1 MKIYDCCMF
10 FDEEMLLGL
19 RLKTLNKYVDKFI
32 IVESKYTH
40 SGDKKKLIFDINKY
54 TEFKNKINYIVIEDP
69 PEDIEDINNDDDEN
83 QKNIKHIMNALRREN
98 YQRNKINDGLK
109 DAAPED
115 WIIISDLDEIPNL
128 DEINFNTINKKI
140 IFFKQRV
147 FYYKLNLELKNIHWI
162 GSKAVQ
168 KKNLISP
175 QWLRNIKDR
184 IYPKWRLDIIFSKK
198 KYNNIF
204 YVYAGGWHFS
214 YVKKP
219 EDIEKKLKSYLHHR
233 EYDLEPL
240 GIEKIK
246 NFVNNK
252 SVIYDHRVDQTQY
265 KFSGTQKLEKIKLN
279 TLPPDIENN
288 INFYILNINN
298 HIILY

>member
-1 MKIYDCCMF
+1 MF

-19 RLKTLNKYVDKFI
+19 RLKTLDKYIDKFI

-40 SGDKKKLIFDINKY
+40 SGDKKKLIFNINKY
-54 TEFKNKINYIVIEDP
+54 SEFKSKINYIVTEDP
-69 PEDIEDINNDDDEN
+69 PEGIENINNDDNEN

-98 YQRNKINDGLK
+98 YQRDKIIDGLNEA
-109 DAAPED
+109 DPED
-115 WIIISDLDEIPNL
+115 WMIISDLDEIPNL
-128 DEINFNTINKKI
+128 DKIDFNKINKKI
-140 IFFKQRV
+140 IFFKQKV
-147 FYYKLNLELKNIHWI
+147 FYYKLNLELNNIHWI
-162 GSKAVQ
+162 GSRAVQ

-184 IYPKWRLDIIFSKK
+184 IYPKWRLDVIFSKR
-198 KYNNIF
+198 KYNNIY
-204 YVYAGGWHFS
+204 YVHDGGWHFS

-265 KFSGTQKLEKIKLN
+265 KFSGSQKLEKIALHN
-279 TLPPDIENN
+279 LPPDVENN
-288 INFYILNINN
+288 FNFYKEWLD
-298 HIILY
+298 

>member
-1 MKIYDCCMF
+1 MF

-19 RLKTLNKYVDKFI
+19 RLKTLDKYIDKFI

-40 SGDKKKLIFDINKY
+40 SGDKKKLIFNINKY
-54 TEFKNKINYIVIEDP
+54 SEFKSKINYIVTEDP
-69 PEDIEDINNDDDEN
+69 PEGIENINNDDNEN

-98 YQRNKINDGLK
+98 YQRNKIMDGLNEA
-109 DAAPED
+109 DPED
-115 WIIISDLDEIPNL
+115 WVIISDLDEIPNL
-128 DEINFNTINKKI
+128 DKINFNKINKKI

-147 FYYKLNLELKNIHWI
+147 FYYKLNLELKKIHWI
-162 GSKAVQ
+162 GSKAVL

-184 IYPKWRLDIIFSKK
+184 IYSRWRLDIIFSKK

-204 YVYAGGWHFS
+204 YMDDWGWHFS
-214 YVKKP
+214 YIKKP

-265 KFSGTQKLEKIKLN
+265 KFSGSQKLEKIELDN
-279 TLPPDIENN
+279 LPPDVENN
-288 INFYILNINN
+288 VNFYKEWLE
-298 HIILY
+298 

>member
-10 FDEEMLLGL
+10 FDEEVLLSL
-19 RLKTLNKYVDKFI
+19 RLKTLNKYIDKFI

-54 TEFKNKINYIVIEDP
+54 KEFKNKINYIIIDDLPEGIEKL
-69 PEDIEDINNDDDEN
+69 NNDDDEN
-83 QKNIKHIMNALRREN
+83 QKSIKYIMNALKREN
-98 YQRNKINDGLK
+98 YQRDRITDGLS
-109 DAAPED
+109 DASPND
-115 WIIISDLDEIPNL
+115 WVIISDLDEIPNL
-128 DEINFNTINKKI
+128 DKINFTKINKKI

-147 FYYKLNLELKNIHWI
+147 FYYKLNLELKNIHWV

-175 QWLRNIKDR
+175 QWLRNIKDK
-184 IYPKWRLDIIFSKK
+184 IYSKWRLDIIFSKK
-198 KYNNIF
+198 KYNDIF
-204 YVYAGGWHFS
+204 CVDDGGWHFS
-214 YVKKP
+214 YIKKP

-246 NFVNNK
+246 KFVNNK
-252 SVIYDHRVDQTQY
+252 SVIYDHRVDQTKY
-265 KFSGTQKLEKIKLN
+265 KFSGSQKLEKIELN
-279 TLPPDIENN
+279 ILPKEIENN
-288 INFYILNINN
+288 LNFYKDWLE
-298 HIILY
+298 

>member
-10 FDEEMLLGL
+10 FDEEILLGL
-19 RLKTLNKYVDKFI
+19 RLKTLDKYIDKFI

-40 SGDKKKLIFDINKY
+40 SGYKKKLIFNINKY
-54 TEFKNKINYIVIEDP
+54 SEFKSKINYIVTEDP
-69 PEDIEDINNDDDEN
+69 TEGIENINNNDNEN

-98 YQRNKINDGLK
+98 YQRNKIMDGLNEA
-109 DAAPED
+109 DAED
-115 WIIISDLDEIPNL
+115 WVIISDLDEIPNL
-128 DEINFNTINKKI
+128 DKINFNKINKKI

-147 FYYKLNLELKNIHWI
+147 FYYKLNLELKKIHWI

-184 IYPKWRLDIIFSKK
+184 IYSRWRLDIIFSKK

-204 YVYAGGWHFS
+204 YMDDGGWHFS
-214 YVKKP
+214 YIKKP

-265 KFSGTQKLEKIKLN
+265 KFSGSQKLEKIELN
-279 TLPPDIENN
+279 NLPPDVENN
-288 INFYILNINN
+288 ANFYKEWLE
-298 HIILY
+298 

>member
-1 MKIYDCCMF
+1 MF

-19 RLKTLNKYVDKFI
+19 RLKTLNKYIDKFI

-40 SGDKKKLIFDINKY
+40 SGDKKKLIFNINKY
-54 TEFKNKINYIVIEDP
+54 SEFKNKINYIVTEDP
-69 PEDIEDINNDDDEN
+69 AGGIENINNDDNEN

-98 YQRNKINDGLK
+98 YQRNRIIDGLNEA
-109 DAAPED
+109 DPED

-128 DEINFNTINKKI
+128 DRINFNKINKKI

-184 IYPKWRLDIIFSKK
+184 IYSKWRLDIIFSKT

-204 YVYAGGWHFS
+204 YIYDGGWHFS
-214 YVKKP
+214 YIKKP

-265 KFSGTQKLEKIKLN
+265 KFSGSQKLEKIASDN
-279 TLPPDIENN
+279 LPADIENN
-288 INFYILNINN
+288 INFYKEWLD
-298 HIILY
+298 

>member
-1 MKIYDCCMF
+1 MF
-10 FDEEMLLGL
+10 FDEEMLLSL

-40 SGDKKKLIFDINKY
+40 SGDQKKLIFDINKY
-54 TEFKNKINYIVIEDP
+54 SEFKNKINYIVTEDAPNGIEN
-69 PEDIEDINNDDDEN
+69 INSDDDEN

-98 YQRNKINDGLK
+98 YQRNKIKDGLNEAEP
-109 DAAPED
+109 DD

-128 DEINFNTINKKI
+128 DMIDFKKINKKI

-147 FYYKLNLELKNIHWI
+147 FYYKLNLELKKIHWI
-162 GSKAVQ
+162 GSRAVQ

-184 IYPKWRLDIIFSKK
+184 VYSKWRLDIILSKK

-204 YVYAGGWHFS
+204 YINNGGWHFS

-240 GIEKIK
+240 GIKKIK
-246 NFVNNK
+246 NFVDNK

-265 KFSGTQKLEKIKLN
+265 KFSGSQKLEKIGLDN
-279 TLPPDIENN
+279 LPSDVKNN
-288 INFYILNINN
+288 INFYKEWLD
-298 HIILY
+298 

>member
-1 MKIYDCCMF
+1 MF

-19 RLKTLNKYVDKFI
+19 RLKTLDKYIDKFI

-40 SGDKKKLIFDINKY
+40 SGDKKKLIFNINKY
-54 TEFKNKINYIVIEDP
+54 SEFKSKINYIVTEDP
-69 PEDIEDINNDDDEN
+69 PEGIENINNDDNEN

-98 YQRNKINDGLK
+98 YQRNKIMDGLNEA
-109 DAAPED
+109 DPED
-115 WIIISDLDEIPNL
+115 WVIISDLDEIPNL
-128 DEINFNTINKKI
+128 DKINFNKINKKI

-184 IYPKWRLDIIFSKK
+184 IYSKWRLDIIFSKK

-204 YVYAGGWHFS
+204 YVYNGGWHFS
-214 YVKKP
+214 FIKKP

-240 GIEKIK
+240 GIKKIK

-279 TLPPDIENN
+279 SLPPDIENN
-288 INFYILNINN
+288 INFYKDWLD
-298 HIILY
+298 

>member
-1 MKIYDCCMF
+1 MF

-54 TEFKNKINYIVIEDP
+54 SEFKNKINYIVIEDP

-128 DEINFNTINKKI
+128 EEINFNTINKKI

-184 IYPKWRLDIIFSKK
+184 IYSKWRLDIIFSKK

-288 INFYILNINN
+288 INFYKDWLD
-298 HIILY
+298 

>member
-1 MKIYDCCMF
+1 MF

-83 QKNIKHIMNALRREN
+83 QKNIKHIMNALGREN

-184 IYPKWRLDIIFSKK
+184 VYPKWRLDIIFSKK

-265 KFSGTQKLEKIKLN
+265 KFSGTQKLEKIELN

-288 INFYILNINN
+288 INFYKDWLD
-298 HIILY
+298 

>member
-1 MKIYDCCMF
+1 MF

-54 TEFKNKINYIVIEDP
+54 SEFKNKINYIVTEDAPNGIEN
-69 PEDIEDINNDDDEN
+69 INSDDDEN

-98 YQRNKINDGLK
+98 YQRNKIKDGLNEAGP
-109 DAAPED
+109 DD

-128 DEINFNTINKKI
+128 DMIDFNKINKKI

-147 FYYKLNLELKNIHWI
+147 FYYKLNLELKKIHWI
-162 GSKAVQ
+162 GSRAVQ

-184 IYPKWRLDIIFSKK
+184 IYSKWRLDIILSKK

-204 YVYAGGWHFS
+204 YINNGGWHFS

-240 GIEKIK
+240 GIKKIK
-246 NFVNNK
+246 NFVDNK

-265 KFSGTQKLEKIKLN
+265 KFSGSQKLEKIGLDN
-279 TLPPDIENN
+279 LPPDVKNN
-288 INFYILNINN
+288 INFYKEWLD
-298 HIILY
+298 

>member
-1 MKIYDCCMF
+1 MF
-10 FDEEMLLGL
+10 FDEELLLSL

-54 TEFKNKINYIVIEDP
+54 SEFKNKINYIVTEDAPNGIEN
-69 PEDIEDINNDDDEN
+69 INSDDDEN

-98 YQRNKINDGLK
+98 YQRNKIKDGLNEAGP
-109 DAAPED
+109 DD

-128 DEINFNTINKKI
+128 DIIDFNKINKKI

-147 FYYKLNLELKNIHWI
+147 FYYKLNLELKKIHWI
-162 GSKAVQ
+162 GSRAVQ

-184 IYPKWRLDIIFSKK
+184 IYSKWRLDIILSKK

-204 YVYAGGWHFS
+204 YINNGGWHFS
-214 YVKKP
+214 YIKKP

-265 KFSGTQKLEKIKLN
+265 KFSGSQKLEKIELDN
-279 TLPPDIENN
+279 LPPDVKNN
-288 INFYILNINN
+288 INFYNEWLD
-298 HIILY
+298 

>member
-1 MKIYDCCMF
+1 MF

-19 RLKTLNKYVDKFI
+19 RLKTLNKYIDKFI

-40 SGDKKKLIFDINKY
+40 SGDKKKLIFNINKY
-54 TEFKNKINYIVIEDP
+54 SEFKNKINYIITEDP
-69 PEDIEDINNDDDEN
+69 PEGIEKINNDDNEN

-98 YQRNKINDGLK
+98 YQRNKIMDGLK
-109 DAAPED
+109 ETNPED

-128 DEINFNTINKKI
+128 DRINFNKINKKI

-162 GSKAVQ
+162 GSKAVR
-168 KKNLISP
+168 KKDLISP

-184 IYPKWRLDIIFSKK
+184 TYSKWRLDIIFSKK
-198 KYNNIF
+198 KYNNIL
-204 YVYAGGWHFS
+204 YINDGGWHFS
-214 YVKKP
+214 YIKKP

-265 KFSGTQKLEKIKLN
+265 KFSGSQKLEKISLDY
-279 TLPPDIENN
+279 LPFDIENN
-288 INFYILNINN
+288 SNFYKEWLD
-298 HIILY
+298 

>member
-1 MKIYDCCMF
+1 MF
-10 FDEEMLLGL
+10 FDEELLLSL
-19 RLKTLNKYVDKFI
+19 RLKTLNKYIDKFI

-54 TEFKNKINYIVIEDP
+54 SEFKNKINYIVTEDAPNGIEN
-69 PEDIEDINNDDDEN
+69 INSDDDEN

-98 YQRNKINDGLK
+98 YQRNKIKDGLNEAGP
-109 DAAPED
+109 DD

-128 DEINFNTINKKI
+128 DMIDFNKINKKI

-147 FYYKLNLELKNIHWI
+147 FYYKLNLELKKIHWI
-162 GSKAVQ
+162 GSRAVQ

-184 IYPKWRLDIIFSKK
+184 IYSKWRLDIILSKK

-204 YVYAGGWHFS
+204 YIDNGGWHFS

-240 GIEKIK
+240 GIKKIK
-246 NFVNNK
+246 NFVDNK

-265 KFSGTQKLEKIKLN
+265 KFSGSQKLEKIGLDN
-279 TLPPDIENN
+279 LPPDVKNN
-288 INFYILNINN
+288 INFYKEWLD
-298 HIILY
+298 